1 MSSFGDGNRKTEIEE
16 NLNYIYHD
24 IYDTEDVKEQKQ
36 FLLDVMDVL
45 RYICD
50 EWYRF

>member
-16 NLNYIYHD
+16 VLNYIYQD
-24 IYDTEDVKEQKQ
+24 KYDKNSAEEQKQ

-45 RYICD
+45 RYIVD
-50 EWYRF
+50 F